1 MKAVF
6 LFQKF
11 GNLFATAMLELVR
24 NFPAFT
30 IDTQGND
37 VDMVPVDVLVLEN
50 KIGLVTITEPLHVF
64 PTDFRQLLVS
74 QYIVGMRI
82 EGDMYDRLLGTVMA
96 RHPFE
101 KLPHGCIRAKTPV
114 FGIAKE
120 MRGEDFGSAFIDLVL
135 VVGQCAV

>member
-1 MKAVF
+1 M
-6 LFQKF
+6 
-11 GNLFATAMLELVR
+11 
-24 NFPAFT
+24 
-30 IDTQGND
+30 
-37 VDMVPVDVLVLEN
+37 
-50 KIGLVTITEPLHVF
+50 HVF

-101 KLPHGCIRAKTPV
+101 KLPHGFIRAKTPV

-120 MRGEDFGSAFIDLVL
+120 MRGEDFRSAFIDLVL